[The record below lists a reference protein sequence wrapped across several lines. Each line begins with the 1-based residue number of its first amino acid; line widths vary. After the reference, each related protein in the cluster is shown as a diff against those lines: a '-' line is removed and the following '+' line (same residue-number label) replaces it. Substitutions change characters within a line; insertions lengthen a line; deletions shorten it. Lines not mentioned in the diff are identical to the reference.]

1 MNKSPFPSLLSAM
14 RVTVLQLLLIAGSGA
29 LYASGTWAQGILD
42 KSVTLSVENMEIR
55 KVISRVQEQTGVKF
69 LYSSN
74 SLEVN
79 RKISCAVTRETLG
92 RFMQQV
98 LQPSGIGFRV
108 VDEQILLYAF
118 PAKPESSAEIKE
130 ASLASPAAPPVIRG
144 RVTDEK
150 GEALAG
156 VSVQAK
162 GEQRF
167 ATTTADGSFSID
179 VSANT
184 RSLIFSYTG
193 METQEVAVSG
203 SGPVSVQLKSVN
215 TALSD
220 VVVVGYGTQKKI
232 SLTNAVSQIKG
243 EELTRRPVS
252 NFQQS
257 LQGLAPGLT
266 VLDQGG
272 LPGRSNAT
280 IRVRG
285 VTTLN
290 NNEALVIVDG
300 FEQRLMDINPADI
313 ESVSVLKDAA
323 STAIYGSRAANGVIV
338 VTTKRAKQGKV
349 VVNYDGYYA
358 SQRTI
363 NEPEMMDME
372 SYMRMQAV
380 AYTNAGAA
388 VPAKFT
394 DSSIQTWVHATNRY
408 QYPLPNTWFK
418 TVFHAAPQ
426 FNNSLAVSG
435 GNENFKGRMSLRYMD
450 QDGVI
455 PNTKD
460 NIREIRVNTDFKLS
474 DRISFSADANYRY
487 NYSNSPTDVNSNVF
501 DKLTSGSLWAVPKY
515 PNGTYGLSTQGNNP
529 LMFAEIGGLSNQITD
544 YLIGNIRGDW
554 KILHGLKFSTQ
565 FGIRARFLQ
574 QKDFRNAFTNV
585 DTITKITR
593 VVATNSLTETRDN
606 LREYTLNNLLTY
618 ETGTGNHD
626 LKALLGYSEI
636 GNKQNTLTAYRER
649 FYNNNIQSISQGAND
664 GTRSN
669 SGADAEFGLRSY
681 FGRVNYAYQ
690 EKYLFE
696 ANARYD
702 GSSRFTGSNQYS
714 FFPSFSAGWRASQ
727 EGFWEGIKP
736 AITEFKLRGSWG
748 KTGNQSVD
756 LYSYYES
763 LTSGTYTFGGSAVT
777 GYAPSV
783 LANRA
788 ITWETTTQADLGFDM
803 TVARRLNL
811 TVDYYY
817 KRTDGILLQ
826 LPIPAAVGFDAPFQN
841 AGIVD
846 NKGLEMIASYGN
858 SIGSKFRYYLSA
870 NLAVNNNKVVSLA
883 GTGPYITQ
891 GTQADLDPRYI
902 IKEGLPINAQWGYQT
917 NGLFQSADEISKYAT
932 YTSNTKPGDVKY
944 VDRNHDGVINA
955 DDMTMIG
962 TSFPKYTYGFN
973 GSVSYS
979 SFDLN
984 IFFQGAADVDTRLS
998 GPLTEMGNN
1007 EGFTHKI
1014 YTNNYWTPQHTDA
1027 RFPRP
1032 VKRDLRNTATSD
1044 RLIIDG
1050 SYIRLKNLQLVYNV
1064 PARWA
1069 RKASMSR
1076 ASVYVSASNLLTFS
1090 RLNEW
1095 NFDPETPSGRLQYY
1109 PQTSLLTFGVSVQ
1122 F

>member
-1 MNKSPFPSLLSAM
+1 MTKKLPPVSVLS
-14 RVTVLQLLLIAGSGA
+14 VLRTIALPLLLIACSCT
-29 LYASGTWAQGILD
+29 LYANNTRAQDILD
-42 KSVTLSVENMEIR
+42 KSVTLSVENMDIR
-55 KVISRVQEQTGVKF
+55 NVILRVQQQTGVKF
-69 LYSSN
+69 IYSSN
-74 SLEVN
+74 SLAAD
-79 RKISCAVTRETLG
+79 RKMSFTVTRETLG
-92 RFMQQV
+92 RFMLQV
-98 LQPSGIGFRV
+98 LQPLGIGFRV
-108 VDEQILLYAF
+108 VDEQILLYEAPVKKALSAGEES
-118 PAKPESSAEIKE
+118 PAPQ
-130 ASLASPAAPPVIRG
+130 AAPPLIRG
-144 RVTDEK
+144 RVTDDK
-150 GEALAG
+150 GEPLAG
-156 VSVQAK
+156 VSVQVK

-167 ATTTADGSFSID
+167 ATTAADGSFSIEAGD
-179 VSANT
+179 NT
-184 RSLIFSYTG
+184 RTLVFSYTG
-193 METQEVAVSG
+193 MELQEVAVSG
-203 SGPVSVQLKSVN
+203 SGPLSVQMKAVN
-215 TALSD
+215 TALAD
-220 VVVVGYGTQKKI
+220 VVVVGYGTQRKV

-243 EELTRRPVS
+243 DELTKRPVS

-300 FEQRLMDINPADI
+300 FEQRLLDINPSDI

-323 STAIYGSRAANGVIV
+323 STAIYGSRAANGVIL
-338 VTTKRAKQGKV
+338 VTTKRARQGKTTV
-349 VVNYDGYYA
+349 SYDGYYA

-363 NEPEMMDME
+363 NQAEMMDME

-394 DSSIQTWVHATNRY
+394 DTSIQAWVHTTNRY

-435 GNENFKGRMSLRYMD
+435 GNDNFKGRMSMRYMN
-450 QDGVI
+450 QDGII
-455 PNTKD
+455 PNTRD
-460 NIREIRVNTDFKLS
+460 NIREIRVNTDLKLS
-474 DRISFSADANYRY
+474 DKISFSADVNYRY
-487 NYSNSPTDVNSNVF
+487 NFSNSPTDVNTNVF

-529 LMFAEIGGLSNQITD
+529 LMFAEIGGLSTQITD
-544 YLIGNIRGDW
+544 YLIGNVRGDW
-554 KILHGLKFSTQ
+554 KILPGLKFSTQ

-593 VVATNSLTETRDN
+593 VVANNSLTETRDN

-618 ETGTGNHD
+618 ETNIGEHS

-636 GNKQNTLTAYRER
+636 GNRQNTITAYRER
-649 FYNNNIQSISQGAND
+649 FYNNNIQSISQGTND

-681 FGRVNYAYQ
+681 FGRVNYAYKD
-690 EKYLFE
+690 KYLVE

-714 FFPSFSAGWRASQ
+714 FFPSFSAGWRLS
-727 EGFWEGIKP
+727 EENFWSGIKP
-736 AITEFKLRGSWG
+736 AIGEFKLRGSWG
-748 KTGNQSVD
+748 QTGNQSVD

-763 LTSGTYTFGGSAVT
+763 LTSGTYTFGGSPVT
-777 GYAPSV
+777 SYAPSV
-783 LANRA
+783 LANKA
-788 ITWETTTQADLGFDM
+788 ITWETTTQTDLGLDM
-803 TVARRLNL
+803 TLAGRLNL
-811 TVDYYY
+811 TFDYYA
-817 KRTDGILLQ
+817 KRTNGILLQ

-841 AGIVD
+841 AGVVD
-846 NKGLEMIASYGN
+846 NKGVEMIAGYN
-858 SIGSKFRYYLSA
+858 NTIGSRFRYNLSA
-870 NLAVNNNKVVSLA
+870 NLAINNNKVVSLA

-891 GTQADLDPRYI
+891 SVQADLDTRYI
-902 IKEGLPINAQWGYQT
+902 VKEGLPINAHWGYLT
-917 NGLFQSADEISKYAT
+917 DGLFQTAEEISKYPT

-955 DDMTMIG
+955 DDMTVIG
-962 TSFPKYTYGFN
+962 YSFPKYTYGFN
-973 GSVSYS
+973 STLSYAG
-979 SFDLN
+979 FDLN
-984 IFFQGAADVDTRLS
+984 LFFQGAADVDTRLS

-1007 EGFTHKI
+1007 EGFTHEI

-1050 SYIRLKNLQLVYNV
+1050 SYVRLKNLQLVYNL

-1069 RKASMSR
+1069 KKAYMSR
-1076 ASVYVSASNLLTFS
+1076 ASVYVSGTNLLTFS
-1090 RLNEW
+1090 KLNEW
-1095 NFDPETPSGRLQYY
+1095 NFDPETGSGRLQYY
-1109 PQTSLLTFGVSVQ
+1109 PQTSLLTFGVNVQ

>member
-1 MNKSPFPSLLSAM
+1 MKKTLLLSFLAAV
-14 RVTVLQLLLIAGSGA
+14 RITVLLIACSSA
-29 LYASGTWAQGILD
+29 LYAHNGWVQGILD
-42 KSVTLSVENMEIR
+42 KPVTLSAENLEIR
-55 KVISRVQEQTGVKF
+55 KVVSGVQQQTGVKF
-69 LYSSN
+69 IYNSN
-74 SLEVN
+74 IAAG

-92 RFMQQV
+92 SFMQQV
-98 LQPSGIGFRV
+98 LQPFGIGFRV
-108 VDEQILLYAF
+108 VNEQILLYATS
-118 PAKPESSAEIKE
+118 PKQEQTAE
-130 ASLASPAAPPVIRG
+130 ATLRLPAAPPVIQG
-144 RVTDEK
+144 RVTDDK

-167 ATTTADGSFSID
+167 ATTAADGTFSIE
-179 VSANT
+179 VTSST
-184 RSLIFSYTG
+184 RILVFSYTG
-193 METQEVAVSG
+193 METQEVTISG
-203 SGPVSVQLKSVN
+203 SGAISVQLKPVN

-220 VVVVGYGTQKKI
+220 VVVVGYGTQRKV

-280 IRVRG
+280 VRVRG

-300 FEQRLMDINPADI
+300 FEQRLLDINPADI

-323 STAIYGSRAANGVIV
+323 STAIYGSRAANGVIL
-338 VTTKRAKQGKV
+338 VTTKRAKQGKA

-363 NEPEMMDME
+363 NQAEMMDVE
-372 SYMRMQAV
+372 SYMRMQSV

-388 VPAKFT
+388 VPARFT
-394 DSSIQTWVHATNRY
+394 DTSIRSWVNATDRY

-418 TVFHAAPQ
+418 TLFHAAPQ
-426 FNNSLAVSG
+426 FNNSLSVSG

-450 QDGVI
+450 QDGII
-455 PNTKD
+455 PKTKD
-460 NIREIRVNTDFKLS
+460 NIREIRVNTDLRLS
-474 DRISFSADANYRY
+474 DKISFSADVNYRY
-487 NYSNSPTDVNSNVF
+487 NFSTSPTDVNTNVF

-529 LMFAEIGGLSNQITD
+529 LMFAEIGGLSTQITD

-554 KILHGLKFSTQ
+554 KILPGLRFSAQ

-574 QKDFRNAFTNV
+574 QKDFRNAFTNTDSV
-585 DTITKITR
+585 TRITR
-593 VVATNSLTETRDN
+593 VVANNSLTETRDI

-618 ETGTGNHD
+618 ETSISDHSI
-626 LKALLGYSEI
+626 KALLGYSEI

-649 FYNNNIQSISQGAND
+649 FYNNDIQSVSQGTND

-669 SGADAEFGLRSY
+669 SGSDAEFGLRSY
-681 FGRVNYAYQ
+681 FGRINYAYKD
-690 EKYLFE
+690 KYLVE

-714 FFPSFSAGWRASQ
+714 FFPSFSAGWRLS
-727 EGFWEGIKP
+727 EESFWDGIK
-736 AITEFKLRGSWG
+736 AGISEFKLRGSWG
-748 KTGNQSVD
+748 QTGNQSVD

-763 LTSGTYTFGGSAVT
+763 LTSGTYTFGGSPVT
-777 GYAPSV
+777 SYAPSV
-783 LANRA
+783 LANKD
-788 ITWETTTQADLGFDM
+788 ITWETTTQTDLGFDM
-803 TVARRLNL
+803 TLASRLNL
-811 TVDYYY
+811 TFDYYY
-817 KRTDGILLQ
+817 KRTNGILLQ

-841 AGIVD
+841 AGVVD
-846 NKGLEMIASYGN
+846 NKGVEMQASYN
-858 SIGSKFRYYLSA
+858 NTIGSKLRYTLSA
-870 NLAVNNNKVVSLA
+870 NLAINNNKVVSLA

-891 GTQADLDPRYI
+891 STQADLDPRYI
-902 IKEGLPINAQWGYQT
+902 IREGLPINAHWGYLT
-917 NGLFQSADEISKYAT
+917 AGLFQTADEIAKYPT

-944 VDRNHDGVINA
+944 VDRNNDGVINA

-973 GSVSYS
+973 GSLSYAR
-979 SFDLN
+979 FDLN
-984 IFFQGAADVDTRLS
+984 IFFQGAADVDIRLS

-1050 SYIRLKNLQLVYNV
+1050 SYVRLKNLQLVYNL
-1064 PARWA
+1064 PAGWA
-1069 RKASMSR
+1069 RKAYMSR
-1076 ASVYVSASNLLTFS
+1076 ASVYVSGTNLLTFS
-1090 RLNEW
+1090 KLNEW
-1095 NFDPETPSGRLQYY
+1095 NFDPETGSGRLQYY
-1109 PQTSLLTFGVSVQ
+1109 PQTSLLTFGINVQ